1 MNAKEIVDLVLKEA
15 KRFNVDDA
23 GAIASNSHEDMIR
36 FSNNSI
42 TIVKSLSNTVVYV
55 YVATEQKRM
64 LGETSNPTPEG
75 IAKFVESLVKSCKA
89 NPPSD
94 DYTPLPRGP
103 FKYSAT
109 PNYDKRIED
118 NPNVL
123 IDLAGESIESAL
135 SAGAKRVAGSLTAYV
150 DELTMASSAGVNASE
165 KGTTILLNVR
175 AFADSN
181 ASGHGLSCASSL
193 SDFDAKGAGWTAGDS
208 AKKALNPSMLPE
220 GRYDVIMTPTVAA
233 DIFQH
238 VGWAASAFSVESGY
252 SFLADLLGKKVSV
265 ENLSIDD
272 IGVMEKGL
280 GGRSFDDEG
289 VPTDR
294 TAIIE
299 KGELKNYL
307 HNSTTA
313 RKFSAKTTGNAGII
327 DPHPWNLE
335 VHAGDFSIEEMIK
348 SVKSGVL
355 VTNNW
360 YTRFQD
366 PRAGAY
372 STVPRDAGFLI
383 ESGEIKNPISSI
395 RISDNIPRQLNS
407 ISAISKDKKW
417 IKWWEVNV
425 PTLSPAILV
434 KDVPITKAVS

>member
-1 MNAKEIVDLVLKEA
+1 VNAKEIVNLVLSEA

-23 GAIASNSHEDMIR
+23 ASIASTLHEDMVR

-55 YVATEQKRM
+55 YVVLEKKRM

-75 IAKFVESLVKSCKA
+75 ITKFVESLVTSCKS
-89 NPPSD
+89 NPPSE
-94 DYTPLPRGP
+94 DYTPLPKGP
-103 FKYSAT
+103 FKYSGM
-109 PNYDKRIED
+109 PNYDKKIEE
-118 NPNVL
+118 NPDILV
-123 IDLAGESIESAL
+123 DLAGDAINAAI
-135 SAGAKRVAGSLTAYV
+135 SAGAKRVAGSVTAYA
-150 DELTMASSAGVNASE
+150 DELTMGSTGGVEASE

-175 AFADSN
+175 AFADAN

-193 SDFDAKGAGWTAGDS
+193 ADFDAKGAGMTAGEY
-208 AKKALNPSMLPE
+208 AKKALNPTALPE
-220 GRYDVIMTPTVAA
+220 GKYDVIMSPTVAA

-252 SFLADLLGKKVSV
+252 SFLTDLLGKKVGV
-265 ENLSIDD
+265 EKLSIDD
-272 IGVMEKGL
+272 VGVIQKGL

-289 VPTDR
+289 VPTGR
-294 TAIIE
+294 TSIISS
-299 KGELKNYL
+299 GELRNYL

-313 RKFSAKTTGNAGII
+313 RKFSAKTTGNAGLI

-335 VHAGDFSIEEMIK
+335 VGAGDSSVEEMIK
-348 SVKSGVL
+348 SVKHGVF

-366 PRAGAY
+366 PRAGVY
-372 STVPRDAGFLI
+372 STVPRDAAFLI
-383 ESGEIKNPISSI
+383 ENGAIESPITSI
-395 RISDNIPRQLNS
+395 RISDSIPRQLSS
-407 ISAISKDKKW
+407 IAAIAKERKW
-417 IKWWEVNV
+417 IKWWEVNL
-425 PTLSPAILV
+425 PTLTPAILV

>member
-1 MNAKEIVDLVLKEA
+1 MNAKEIVNLVLKEA

-23 GAIASNSHEDMIR
+23 ASIASTSHEDMMR

-42 TIVKSLSNTVVYV
+42 TIVKSLRNTVVYV
-55 YVATEQKRM
+55 YVAIEKKRM
-64 LGETSNPTPEG
+64 LGETSNPTPG
-75 IAKFVESLVKSCKA
+75 GVTKFVESLVKSCRA
-89 NPPSD
+89 NPPSE
-94 DYTPLPRGP
+94 DYTPLPKGP
-103 FKYSAT
+103 FKYSAV
-109 PNYDKRIED
+109 PNYDKKME
-118 NPNVL
+118 NPEILVE
-123 IDLAGESIESAL
+123 LAGEAIDNAI
-135 SAGAKRVAGSLTAYV
+135 SAGAKRVAGSLTAYA
-150 DELTMASSAGVNASE
+150 DELTMVSTGSVEASE
-165 KGTTILLNVR
+165 RGTTILLNVR

-193 SDFDAKGAGWTAGDS
+193 ADFDARGAGRTAGEY
-208 AKKALNPSMLPE
+208 AKKALNPSTLPE
-220 GRYDVIMTPTVAA
+220 GKYDVIMSPSVAA

-265 ENLSIDD
+265 KKLSIDD
-272 IGVMEKGL
+272 VGVMQRGI

-289 VPTDR
+289 VPTGR
-294 TAIIE
+294 TSIID

-313 RKFSAKTTGNAGII
+313 RKFSAKTTGNAGLI

-335 VHAGDFSIEEMIK
+335 VAAGDSNVEEMIK
-348 SVKSGVL
+348 SVKNGVF

-366 PRAGAY
+366 PRSGAY
-372 STVPRDAGFLI
+372 STVPRDAAFLI
-383 ESGEIKNPISSI
+383 ENGVVKNPIASI
-395 RISDNIPRQLNS
+395 RISDSIPRQLSN
-407 ISAISKDKKW
+407 IAAIGKERKW